1 MENIIFAAL
10 LYILVPVFLL
20 WLNHESATANQLV
33 DTQLKNNTTA
43 TNLSHQ
49 STINDDIKPAFTESN
64 LLNYK
69 CAEARLDN
77 SQSERCLSP
86 SDCDLGSPLGL
97 RKRRGSQSL
106 HTNTYQKTSENKVP
120 PTIQKLKSQ
129 ENEPDYQQLTIRQL
143 KKIAQKRKIKRY
155 GTMKKQDLILA
166 LTS

>member
-1 MENIIFAAL
+1 MIFAGL
-10 LYILVPVFLL
+10 LYILVPAFLL

-49 STINDDIKPAFTESN
+49 FTINHDIKPAFTESN

-69 CAEARLDN
+69 CAEARLGEP
-77 SQSERCLSP
+77 QHERCLR
-86 SDCDLGSPLGL
+86 LA
-97 RKRRGSQSL
+97 SQSL
-106 HTNTYQKTSENKVP
+106 HTNTYQKTSENLVP
-120 PTIQKLKSQ
+120 LTIQKLKSQ

-143 KKIAQKRKIKRY
+143 KKIARKRKIKRY
-155 GTMKKQDLILA
+155 SNMKKQDLIFA